1 MVSQKILFRKDKLI
15 VRILAIIVTS
25 RLMVMPVVLST
36 AHNNETVYD
45 VSPYDWPDFYDNKS
59 DKNRLRLG
67 LEPIQR

>member
-45 VSPYDWPDFYDNKS
+45 VSPYD
-59 DKNRLRLG
+59 
-67 LEPIQR
+67 